1 MNIFEHINQFNDFVF
16 KAFLSPNQLDANDYV
31 LLCIDDNFI
40 NSYIKEYGKTSWET
54 IINYLAR
61 NYENLIK
68 YYCDDYI
75 REQSKYPG
83 FLWIIAIHIYAA
95 YKINKKGYYK
105 SLTTLLNGDDKY
117 QKYLEKKL
125 PEYTKILWLNCYK
138 DYLYR
143 CSYKYFLGSETLS
156 KPHFAVRFAKSQL
169 YLNNNDIKILT
180 NFVHN
185 NIVKLNSNTY
195 TDYIT
200 YMPQSLANKIT
211 SIKDKKFD
219 DYINSFIN
227 VLKEETDNIKI
238 STIYIQPNNAAY
250 DVKPTLYLT
259 TYNDEISFMRNN
271 KDISYT
277 EVLQK
282 QKYRL
287 LEKDMQYD
295 DTWVILDI
303 NTKFKEIVEL
313 EQYNNTY
320 AICYIGDKVPQDFD
334 IIEQPSIYD
343 KEKNISMYILS
354 KDDIEFLD
362 NDLIFD
368 IKLFKL
374 SGGISVGYRKW
385 LYGAGPIIDFF
396 NKDYSNY
403 INNIEI
409 NGNKQAIGKD
419 YFVKQKPG
427 IYELS
432 ILNKRV
438 KSEIVSFNMQDN
450 YDTYNNI
457 GWKVNVNELPSIVEE
472 NWIIQGLNINIDKK
486 QKNEKNKIYK
496 YILENFGLKYVRE

>member
-1 MNIFEHINQFNDFVF
+1 M
-16 KAFLSPNQLDANDYV
+16 
-31 LLCIDDNFI
+31 
-40 NSYIKEYGKTSWET
+40 
-54 IINYLAR
+54 
-61 NYENLIK
+61 
-68 YYCDDYI
+68 
-75 REQSKYPG
+75 
-83 FLWIIAIHIYAA
+83 
-95 YKINKKGYYK
+95 
-105 SLTTLLNGDDKY
+105 
-117 QKYLEKKL
+117 
-125 PEYTKILWLNCYK
+125 
-138 DYLYR
+138 
-143 CSYKYFLGSETLS
+143 S

-195 TDYIT
+195 IDYIT

-438 KSEIVSFNMQDN
+438 KFEIVSFNMQDN

-457 GWKVNVNELPSIVEE
+457 GWKVNVNELPSIVKE